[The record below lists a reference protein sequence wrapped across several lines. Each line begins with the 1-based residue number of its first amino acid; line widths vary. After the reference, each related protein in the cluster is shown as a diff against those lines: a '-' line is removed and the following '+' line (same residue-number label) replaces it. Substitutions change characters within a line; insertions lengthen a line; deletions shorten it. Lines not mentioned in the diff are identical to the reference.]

1 MINYLIN
8 NQVLNKNC
16 KMDNKILNKNKFVF
30 KILKANNL
38 LMNTMMSLI
47 KKKIMKFQIQMK

>member
-47 KKKIMKFQIQMK
+47 KKKIMKF